1 MVISSDKNSKANVI
15 VDNVE
20 LEQVKEFKYLG
31 QTITAD
37 AKTETEIRIRT
48 CIAKGRYQELNK
60 ILSNKK
66 ISQKL
71 KLRLI
76 NCFIMSVF
84 TYGSE
89 TWTINKDIENKINAF
104 EMWILRRVANVKC
117 TVGQR
122 AFSADIRL

>member
-1 MVISSDKNSKANVI
+1 MVISRDSNTKANVI

-37 AKTETEIRIRT
+37 AKTETEIRIRSG
-48 CIAKGRYQELNK
+48 IAKAIYQELRK
-60 ILSNKK
+60 VLSNKR

-71 KLRLI
+71 KFRLM

-84 TYGSE
+84 TYGLDAH
-89 TWTINKDIENKINAF
+89 W
-104 EMWILRRVANVKC
+104 ANHPALYNPEC
-117 TVGQR
+117 YN
-122 AFSADIRL
+122 